1 MAVPSAV
8 ADVAVIRLPGAELD
22 PSAALIAA
30 ALALPGILPTHA
42 QAQAAPEQGILALRY
57 YDYRDWQPGAD
68 RMSVRSPSLYA
79 LVPIS
84 ATLTVEGT
92 VLYDAMSGAS
102 PLYHDT
108 LSGASGLG
116 VTDYRSAADMK
127 VTRYLDG
134 QSVALGAAYSSER
147 DFESRAAS
155 VEWRTWS
162 DDRNRTYALGFGA
175 ARDRIDSATG
185 VARGRRRETYDYL
198 AGITQVLST
207 TAVVES
213 TVTWSD
219 GRGYYSDPYKLLDT
233 RPDHRRILAW
243 LTRYNQYVPAVD
255 GTLRIAYRYLHDS
268 FGDRSHMLEASWI
281 QPLPAG
287 FTVTPSLRYLTQD
300 AASFYRD
307 PPFPQGF
314 VPDALYTA
322 DTRLSAFGAITAGV
336 RLAKTLG
343 ADVTVDVAVNFYR
356 QRAGWHAGGSGS
368 PGLAEFSARWIE
380 VGLEKR
386 F

>member
-8 ADVAVIRLPGAELD
+8 ADVAVIKLPGAELD

-116 VTDYRSAADMK
+116 VTDYRSAADMR